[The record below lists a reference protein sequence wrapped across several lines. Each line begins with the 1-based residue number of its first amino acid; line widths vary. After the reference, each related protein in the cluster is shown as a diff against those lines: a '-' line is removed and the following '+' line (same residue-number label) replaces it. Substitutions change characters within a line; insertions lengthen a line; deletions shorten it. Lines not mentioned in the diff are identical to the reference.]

1 MQTTDDWPLTLVGF
15 SGILDNHYP
24 PNKLI
29 GFVNR
34 QEVIFPRLTKSTP
47 IPGALMVFTDG
58 SDNGLAAYAWNDQA
72 FNFQTNSSSAQITEL
87 CAAMAALRAFNDC
100 PINDFTDSVY
110 IVQYKSY

>member
-47 IPGALMVFTDG
+47 IPGVLTVFTDG
-58 SDNGLAAYAWNDQA
+58 SANGVAAYAWNNQV
-72 FNFQTNSSSAQITEL
+72 FNFQNNSSSAQITEL
-87 CAAMAALRAFNDC
+87 CAVMAALRAFNDC